1 MIDMSGFEQISPY
14 VRMVRLKK
22 EASLSGKWKDIDNVF
37 TYIAAGSADFIL
49 DGFRYSLHTGSAI
62 IIPPYM
68 THVIVSKGT
77 ESLIQYIVHF
87 DFYESEERK
96 RLVHKDVLDEDE
108 RHLTVSSRE
117 NILGNQ
123 AVIAEIPEADRNRV
137 IFCYLNLLREFFE
150 DRPGKN
156 MILKAGCMELL
167 ITTLRNCVGLKGGE
181 DNNRR
186 KTKSWI
192 HIENA
197 VEYILA
203 SDLTEDLSNERIAD
217 AVGVST
223 NYLTSI
229 FQTYLGISL
238 HKYVLNVRIERAQ
251 QMMLSGKV
259 NVTEAANL
267 TGFSSIHVFSKT
279 FKNILGISPSQFL
292 DDIVTKDKGDIV

>member
-1 MIDMSGFEQISPY
+1 MIDISGFEQISPY

-49 DGFRYSLHTGSAI
+49 DGFRYSLHTGNAI

-96 RLVHKDVLDEDE
+96 RLLHKDVLDEDE
-108 RHLTVSSRE
+108 RHLTVSSQE

-123 AVIAEIPEADRNRV
+123 AVIAEIPETDRNRM

-150 DRPGKN
+150 DRSGKN

-167 ITTLRNCVGLKGGE
+167 ITTLRNCVGLKGGQE
-181 DNNRR
+181 NNRR

-192 HIENA
+192 YIENA
-197 VEYILA
+197 VEYILG
-203 SDLTEDLSNERIAD
+203 SDLTEDLGNERIAE

-292 DDIVTKDKGDIV
+292 DDIVTKDQGHIV

>member
-150 DRPGKN
+150 DRLGKN

-203 SDLTEDLSNERIAD
+203 SELTEDLSNERIAD